1 MVVFLGD
8 EGSAYSS
15 SSSLVSLGSF
25 PPPDVK
31 SLDPLTGP
39 PPSWQCRLKQ
49 VLMLEECGS
58 KWSCLSIQQPT
69 SYKFKA
75 TRLEVQLA
83 VTVKVHGKWECWQAG
98 FRNSR
103 EDAASSRVFL
113 KPLSHAAA
121 AAAGQFIP

>member
-15 SSSLVSLGSF
+15 SSVSLVSF

-31 SLDPLTGP
+31 SLDPLTGAP
-39 PPSWQCRLKQ
+39 LSWQCRLKQ
-49 VLMLEECGS
+49 VLKECSS

-98 FRNSR
+98 FRNSER
-103 EDAASSRVFL
+103 TLLLPGCF
-113 KPLSHAAA
+113 
-121 AAAGQFIP
+121 